1 MRELSK
7 KVILLGN
14 LGVGKTSL
22 VNRFVFNRFS
32 ESYFSTI
39 GVRIEKKSVEI
50 DSNKINMIVWDIAGE
65 RNQENTPQSY
75 LLGTNGI
82 IYVVDISNPTSY
94 QNAESDITYL
104 KKKLPTIPIL
114 LIANKVDLISVAE
127 KASLIKS
134 MPIKPDIFTSAKSN
148 QNVELV
154 FDELG
159 RLILLNS

>member
-1 MRELSK
+1 MKELSK

-39 GVRIEKKSVEI
+39 GVRIEKKTVEVD
-50 DSNKINMIVWDIAGE
+50 DSKINMIIWDIAGE

-82 IYVVDISNPTSY
+82 MYVVDISNPASY
-94 QNAESDITYL
+94 QNAATDISFL
-104 KKKLPTIPIL
+104 KKKLPSIPIL
-114 LIANKVDLISVAE
+114 LIANKVDLITAAE
-127 KASLIKS
+127 KATILKS
-134 MPIKPDIFTSAKSN
+134 MPISPDIFTSAKSN
-148 QNVELV
+148 QNVELI

>member
-39 GVRIEKKSVEI
+39 GVRIEKKAVVVD
-50 DSNKINMIVWDIAGE
+50 DSKINMIIWDIAGE

-82 IYVVDISNPTSY
+82 IYVVDISNPASY
-94 QNAESDITYL
+94 QNAASDITFL
-104 KKKLPTIPIL
+104 KKKLPTVPIL
-114 LIANKVDLISVAE
+114 VIANKVDLISAAE
-127 KASLIKS
+127 KATILKTMLI
-134 MPIKPDIFTSAKSN
+134 IPDIFTSAKSN

-159 RLILLNS
+159 KLILLNS

>member
-39 GVRIEKKSVEI
+39 GVRIEKKAVI
-50 DSNKINMIVWDIAGE
+50 VDDSKIYMIIWDIAGE

-82 IYVVDISNPTSY
+82 IYVVDISNAASY
-94 QNAESDITYL
+94 QNAEVDITFL
-104 KKKLPTIPIL
+104 KKKLPGVPIL
-114 LIANKVDLISVAE
+114 MIANKIDLVSPTD
-127 KASLIKS
+127 KAAFVNS